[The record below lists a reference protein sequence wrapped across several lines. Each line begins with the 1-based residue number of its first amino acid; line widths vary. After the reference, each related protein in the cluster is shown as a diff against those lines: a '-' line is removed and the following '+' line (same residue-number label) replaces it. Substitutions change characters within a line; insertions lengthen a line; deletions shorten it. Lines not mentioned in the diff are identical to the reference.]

1 MSAVILQA
9 INGISLAA
17 LLFLLAS
24 GFTLTFG
31 LMRVVNMAYGAYY
44 LLGGYIG
51 YSIMRRTGSFELAI
65 VCGGLAI
72 VALGFIVDRFLIRP
86 IGHNHLAQVLLTVG
100 VAFVIGEVCLAVWGG
115 DNLRVQTPP
124 WLRGGMALP
133 GGLFYP
139 KYRFALIVF
148 GALTAI
154 LLWLLYHKTQIGAVV
169 RAGVDDREMVNATG
183 INVDRL
189 FVLVSALASFL
200 AGLAGVMGGAFLTLN
215 PGAEWDILVLALVVV
230 IIGGLGSLE
239 GAILGS
245 IIVGLLDAYGRWL
258 FPELSYFILF
268 GPMAILLLFRAT
280 GIFGKEH

>member
-1 MSAVILQA
+1 
-9 INGISLAA
+9 
-17 LLFLLAS
+17 
-24 GFTLTFG
+24 
-31 LMRVVNMAYGAYY
+31 MRVVNMAYGAYY

-51 YSIMRRTGSFELAI
+51 YSVARRTGSFELAI
-65 VCGGLAI
+65 LCGGLTI
-72 VALGFIVDRFLIRP
+72 VVLGYGVDRFLIRRT
-86 IGHNHLAQVLLTVG
+86 GSNHLAQVLLTVG
-100 VAFVIGEVCLAVWGG
+100 VAFVIGEVCLALWGG
-115 DNLRVQTPP
+115 DNLRVPTPS
-124 WLRGGMALP
+124 WLRGGVALP

-139 KYRFALIVF
+139 KYRIALILLGTF
-148 GALTAI
+148 AAI
-154 LLWLLYHKTQIGAVV
+154 SLWLLYHKTQIGAVV
-169 RAGVDDREMVNATG
+169 RAGVDDREMVDATG

-200 AGLAGVMGGAFLTLN
+200 AGMAGVVGGAFLTLN

-258 FPELSYFILF
+258 LPEFSYFVLF
-268 GPMAILLLFRAT
+268 GPMAILLLFRVT